1 MVEEKEY
8 QWHSSTLIEQHYLH
22 MGLEPQFIAT
32 KSLVYLV
39 KYCPLDEVQ
48 QKR

>member
-8 QWHSSTLIEQHYLH
+8 QWYSSTLTEQHYSH
-22 MGLEPQFIAT
+22 MGLEPHFIAI

-39 KYCPLDEVQ
+39 NYCPLDEVQ